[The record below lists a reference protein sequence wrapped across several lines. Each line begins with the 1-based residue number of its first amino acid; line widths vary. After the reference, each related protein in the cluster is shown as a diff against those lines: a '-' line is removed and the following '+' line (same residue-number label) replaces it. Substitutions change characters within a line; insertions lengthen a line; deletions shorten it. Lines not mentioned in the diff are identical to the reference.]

1 MVISFPTRFLLQQ
14 LMTETDSAMSVRA
27 LRSNMEILLNG
38 PQFEGIEFGIELIRD
53 ELQATN
59 QGDLISRTCLFSNN

>member
-38 PQFEGIEFGIELIRD
+38 PQFEGIELGIESLQK
-53 ELQATN
+53 ELHATN
-59 QGDLISRTCLFSNN
+59 QGI